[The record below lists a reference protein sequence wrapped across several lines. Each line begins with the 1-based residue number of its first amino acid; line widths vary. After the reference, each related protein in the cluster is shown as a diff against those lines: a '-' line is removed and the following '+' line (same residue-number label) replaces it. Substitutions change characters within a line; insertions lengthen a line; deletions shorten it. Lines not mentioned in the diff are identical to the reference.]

1 MATVTFPY
9 TLTAGTPEN
18 VNNLNSN
25 LGALLTGVNNVESA
39 QIVDGTIVAG
49 DLASSVLDT
58 LSPVGSLVDWA
69 GGGDPTPVSGS
80 IKWLLA
86 DGRAVSRTTYALLF
100 TNLST
105 TYGVGDGSTTFNLPD
120 LRGRVSVGPD
130 TMGTAQGAASRLASN
145 NTRGAVGGAE
155 TFTLGVSNIPQFT
168 PAGTIAP
175 VAGHSHTVNSHTHD
189 YLVTGDGFGGAAFDM
204 SITGASVI
212 NANWQQGKTA
222 YASGT
227 ATPGTDTQG
236 GHTPVFTGTPFGQAS
251 PTAINNT
258 QPYQVIN
265 KIIRVA

>member
-9 TLTAGTPEN
+9 TLTAGQPEN

-69 GGGDPTPVSGS
+69 GSGDPTPVSGS

-86 DGRAVSRTTYALLF
+86 DGRAVSRTTYSLLF

-120 LRGRVSVGPD
+120 LRGRVSAGPD

-168 PAGTIAP
+168 PAGTIAA

-189 YLVTGDGFGGAAFDM
+189 YLVTGDGYGGAAFNM
-204 SITGASVI
+204 VTVGATVI
-212 NANWQQGKTA
+212 NANWQQGKTL

-251 PTAINNT
+251 PTAVNNT

>member
-120 LRGRVSVGPD
+120 LRGRVSAGPD

-168 PAGTIAP
+168 PAGTIAA

-189 YLVTGDGFGGAAFDM
+189 YLVTGDGFGGADFAM
-204 SITGASVI
+204 TINGASTI
-212 NANWQQGKTA
+212 TANWQQGKTA
-222 YASGT
+222 YGSGT